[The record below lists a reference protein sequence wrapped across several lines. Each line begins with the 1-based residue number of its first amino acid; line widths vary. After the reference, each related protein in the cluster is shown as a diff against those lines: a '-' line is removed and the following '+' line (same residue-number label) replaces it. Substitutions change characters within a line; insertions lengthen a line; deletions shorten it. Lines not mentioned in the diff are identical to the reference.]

1 MLLVIFSSVNQILT
15 TDAQKRKP
23 EESSGDDS
31 DAKKAK
37 LDLSVDERV
46 LMVTI
51 PYHNIPYEE
60 QVGTVT
66 EV

>member
-1 MLLVIFSSVNQILT
+1 MLSNSFFFLFLDQLLT

-23 EESSGDDS
+23 EESTGDDS

-60 QVGTVT
+60 QVRTM
-66 EV
+66 

>member
-1 MLLVIFSSVNQILT
+1 MLT

-23 EESSGDDS
+23 EESTGDDS

-37 LDLSVDERV
+37 LDLTVNERV

-60 QVGTVT
+60 QVRTM
-66 EV
+66 

>member
-1 MLLVIFSSVNQILT
+1 MLT

-23 EESSGDDS
+23 EESTGDDS

-60 QVGTVT
+60 QVRTV
-66 EV
+66 